1 MAHKITFE
9 DVKGFHNV
17 VDLAGSFGKSS
28 NKRLQAILNLNE
40 DGTLA
45 YTFQVQNNKDV
56 CTSTDNLYRAVE
68 VYNSL
73 P

>member
-1 MAHKITFE
+1 MAHTITFE

-17 VDLAGSFGKSS
+17 VDLAGSFGKDS
-28 NKRLQAILNLNE
+28 NKKLQAILNLNE
-40 DGTLA
+40 DGTLG
-45 YTFQVQNNKDV
+45 YKFQVKSNKEV
-56 CTSTDNLYRAVE
+56 QVSTENLYQAVS